1 MINRK
6 VSVGHRWGACYAQQG
21 TDLKF
26 VSESVRNEAPCIP
39 VDLIT
44 TIAGDVAV
52 FPVWQEEKYPCLQA
66 GTPKRVQCPYP

>member
-6 VSVGHRWGACYAQQG
+6 VSVWHRWGACYAQQG

-52 FPVWQEEKYPCLQA
+52 FPVWQEEK
-66 GTPKRVQCPYP
+66 CPSMATNQVKEILSS